1 MSSPVPVPAVPAPFG
16 RPAFLKLLRSAAVI
30 ATASIGLPASAQPLS
45 RQQQQQE
52 MQRSQL
58 DDPSFRDLIPLIP
71 ERRVRRDE
79 RVPIFFPPNP
89 PPLDRPVAH
98 LVNAPG
104 RLAAPLELTPYVN
117 ELFYP
122 ALGTRIHTTSLYRSQ
137 HLDLEAYRTAK
148 VVLQNELRA
157 VIDRHRESE
166 PAVRRQALEEFARI
180 QTPKVAEL
188 EKAAEDLRRDLVTG
202 NISWTAQRQW
212 HLVDREKRGFSPLEI
227 AMVMRGYAY
236 YHHALAAPQR
246 RLLREIVME
255 LLAAVEADGTPPVS
269 AAQTHIFFSPE
280 PARVAFPDT
289 LPPEV
294 ATKLAAYQ
302 TIKSKLKKELY
313 DRIHAYDGAAFG
325 FIRSSLKS
333 LVVEQEPQ
341 FEKLETLA
349 EEIRRGLSEAPREEH
364 KEEEAPLPP
373 ILAYRVGTVL
383 RDRALAQRDATVK
396 ADAISGRRYDNDVR
410 IRVAYRFD
418 DNGMRVAVLPARNA
432 NVPAPANEAEVM
444 AKVHAELA
452 AVADEYGRR
461 LAELVNEQDT
471 IRHEAAELLNDP
483 KRERV
488 DAALITTNRMAVRK
502 ENEEAYRDYR
512 LAVFEPGLSPE
523 QRRLLFDR
531 AIERLDL
538 PLPRGEI
545 QVTARAARW

>member
-1 MSSPVPVPAVPAPFG
+1 MPSPVPFFAAPVPSG
-16 RPAFLKLLRSAAVI
+16 RPAFLKLLRAAAVI
-30 ATASIGLPASAQPLS
+30 AAASIGLTTSAQPLS
-45 RQQQQQE
+45 RQQQD
-52 MQRSQL
+52 MQRTQL

-122 ALGTRIHTTSLYRSQ
+122 ALGTRIHTTSLYHSQ
-137 HLDLEAYRTAK
+137 RLDLEAYRTAK

-157 VIDRHRESE
+157 VIDRHRDSE
-166 PAVRRQALEEFARI
+166 PTVRRQALEEFART

-202 NISWTAQRQW
+202 NFSWTAQRQW

-236 YHHALAAPQR
+236 YHNALAAPQR
-246 RLLREIVME
+246 RLLREVVME
-255 LLAAVEADGTPPVS
+255 LLAAVEADGAPPVS
-269 AAQTHIFFSPE
+269 AAPTHIFFSPE

-289 LPPEV
+289 LSPEV

-302 TIKSKLKKELY
+302 TTKSKLKKELY

-333 LVVEQEPQ
+333 LAEQQAPD

-410 IRVAYRFD
+410 IRAAYRFD

-432 NVPAPANEAEVM
+432 NTPAPANEAEIM

-471 IRHEAAELLNDP
+471 IRREAAELLNDP

-488 DAALITTNRMAVRK
+488 DAALITTNRIAVRK